1 MNLHIEGRTAL
12 LCGGSKGLL
21 CACADRLAE
30 AGCNIALVARNESN
44 LRSSCDEIRERYQ
57 VHTTYICAD
66 LANEADRAEVVSR
79 CPDPDILI
87 LGGGWPDISLEPAHW
102 TASDWRAAIDAMMLA
117 QISLISALS
126 PGMAQRGF
134 GRIIAITSKL
144 IKEPELALA
153 MPAAAR
159 LGLTGY
165 IKALSREMAAQGVTV
180 NTVLPGIFATETQIA
195 HTSSLAA
202 SSGLSE
208 EEIVRQRTR
217 STPANRF
224 GTPQEFSA
232 LCAFLCSRDAAF
244 MTGQAL
250 VMDGGAHPGIW

>member
-1 MNLHIEGRTAL
+1 MDLHIDNRTAL

-21 CACADRLAE
+21 RACADRLAA
-30 AGCNIALVARNESN
+30 AGCNIVLVARNEDA
-44 LRSSCDEIRERYQ
+44 LMASCDEIRAKYQ
-57 VHTTYICAD
+57 VDASYICAD
-66 LANEADRAEVVSR
+66 LAHEAGRSEILER
-79 CPDPDILI
+79 CPNPDILI
-87 LGGGWPDISLEPAHW
+87 LGGGWPDISLDPAQWTTAHW
-102 TASDWRAAIDAMMLA
+102 RSAIDAMMLT

-144 IKEPELALA
+144 IKEPEIALA

-165 IKALSREMAAQGVTV
+165 IKALSRELAAQNVTV

-202 SSGLSE
+202 SSGLPE
-208 EEIVRQRTR
+208 EEIVQQRVR
-217 STPANRF
+217 STPAKRF
-224 GTPQEFSA
+224 GTPGEFSA

-244 MTGQAL
+244 LTGQAL
-250 VMDGGAHPGIW
+250 VIDGGAHPGIW